1 MDEKL
6 RKDCGLHG
14 PRGRAVNRFFLTDM
28 RWPRE
33 AVANLLPRVGEKL
46 IRPYNYPVISSHSFT
61 ILREAPATYAAEL
74 ASLALWFVLWQK
86 KMGTHTSTLVSR
98 SACVSPLF
106 LNVRERRHADGLVWG
121 RVSPGVE
128 SPPQ

>member
-1 MDEKL
+1 M
-6 RKDCGLHG
+6 
-14 PRGRAVNRFFLTDM
+14 NRFFLTDM

-33 AVANLLPRVGEKL
+33 AAANLLPRVGEKL

-106 LNVRERRHADGLVWG
+106 LNVRERRHDDGLVWG